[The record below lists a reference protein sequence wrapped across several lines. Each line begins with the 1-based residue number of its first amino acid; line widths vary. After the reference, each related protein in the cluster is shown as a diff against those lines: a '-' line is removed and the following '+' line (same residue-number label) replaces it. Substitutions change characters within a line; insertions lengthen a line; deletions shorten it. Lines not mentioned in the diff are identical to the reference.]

1 MLTEAVQHLVSDLL
15 WEYAVERI
23 IIQTGSTW
31 SRKSL
36 YTAIKKVHHASAC
49 TPVMK
54 MLIFREMQQ
63 YLQDGY
69 NIIFPAADAVWV
81 FGENI
86 KLSRIAAVPKAY

>member
-1 MLTEAVQHLVSDLL
+1 MRHPVSALL
-15 WEYAVERI
+15 RAYAVEGI
-23 IIQTGSTW
+23 MIQTGSTC
-31 SRKSL
+31 SRKAL
-36 YTAIKKVHHASAC
+36 YTAIKKVHHAAAC

-86 KLSRIAAVPKAY
+86 KLPRIAAVPKAY